1 MKLGIYI
8 LRFIIA
14 IQCLLF
20 TTICLAAT
28 PVHSKTINMIY
39 YAPADKDFEVL
50 NKVLLDVWNQAA
62 QDAGFEVNLLKT
74 NNEQEAFAWLQSNK
88 GDIIV
93 GPLQYQQNQ
102 GNDFINSNV
111 SLQTG
116 VLIASN
122 VALTIWDKV
131 VILLQIIFG
140 KPVFILFIV
149 LLFFSVLVWLLDHKH
164 ANSPFSHEPLKGIAR
179 AFWFQASTF
188 TTVAYGDTVPARA
201 SSKAVTLASIF
212 LYVFLLSA
220 FIASMTAEITV
231 LQTAT
236 ARITSL
242 TELHD
247 KKVGYLKTE
256 PLAKEDI
263 EKYSGRALPY
273 DSLEDAVKAL
283 VEHRISAVFAS
294 RLQLRYFLTIHP
306 ESDVLLT
313 RFDIYHGDYT
323 FMLKPDAPYESRINM
338 SLYKV
343 KLSGKLDEII
353 ARYVGHDHAALANS

>member
-1 MKLGIYI
+1 
-8 LRFIIA
+8 
-14 IQCLLF
+14 
-20 TTICLAAT
+20 
-28 PVHSKTINMIY
+28 
-39 YAPADKDFEVL
+39 
-50 NKVLLDVWNQAA
+50 
-62 QDAGFEVNLLKT
+62 
-74 NNEQEAFAWLQSNK
+74 
-88 GDIIV
+88 
-93 GPLQYQQNQ
+93 
-102 GNDFINSNV
+102 
-111 SLQTG
+111 LQTG